1 MGEQVQHEGLQL
13 MFTHNVY
20 FYGLKLKKKKNQ
32 KKPPKNKPGE
42 FINFSIAQ

>member
-20 FYGLKLKKKKNQ
+20 FYGLKLNYKKKPKTKNQ
-32 KKPPKNKPGE
+32 EN
-42 FINFSIAQ
+42 A